1 MSLRPTQPLAS
12 KEMRLRIEAD
22 VQKFLAKGGSIV
34 IIETGL
40 SSQSAKENIFQN
52 AFEFGSNISP
62 AKTKAKVS
70 VYGIID
76 EAEGD
81 DEDET
86 F

>member
-22 VQKFLAKGGSIV
+22 VQEFLERGGSIV

-40 SSQSAKENIFQN
+40 SSQSAKENIFQK
-52 AFEFGSNISP
+52 AFEFGSS
-62 AKTKAKVS
+62 TSQQKAKVS

-76 EAEGD
+76 EAEE